1 VPVGFYTVEVQG
13 NSFYQSASKVVNLVN
28 EEDKDEIVIYV
39 GIRPR
44 IDADIEFMFF
54 QELNDKK
61 VQLP

>member
-1 VPVGFYTVEVQG
+1 MPVGFYTVEVQG
-13 NSFYQSASKVVNLVN
+13 NSIYQSASKVVNLAN